1 MVSKA
6 VLQHFHKDEF
16 VFVEKMTD
24 IINRV
29 EDTYTIFVTDFLN
42 PRELAIV
49 ESLVAN
55 RNLFFYSSND
65 YFDTEY
71 GKAIIAPDY
80 YQFDEADFELSL
92 LEIHYNSKFNH
103 LTHAQILGAFLNQ
116 LGIERHLIGDIRLNN
131 EKAQLFLTS
140 TMADQAI
147 QQMTKIG
154 RAGVALEEIPFS
166 RLMKRQQEVT
176 SLFLQVSSLRLDKIL
191 ASSFKLSRLQAVK
204 LIEAVKVK
212 VNYRTVE
219 KTSEQLELGDMVSV
233 RGFGRIRL
241 VDEQGF
247 TKSGKHKLTIEKL
260 KHK

>member
-1 MVSKA
+1 
-6 VLQHFHKDEF
+6 
-16 VFVEKMTD
+16 
-24 IINRV
+24 
-29 EDTYTIFVTDFLN
+29 
-42 PRELAIV
+42 
-49 ESLVAN
+49 
-55 RNLFFYSSND
+55 
-65 YFDTEY
+65 
-71 GKAIIAPDY
+71 
-80 YQFDEADFELSL
+80 
-92 LEIHYNSKFNH
+92 
-103 LTHAQILGAFLNQ
+103 
-116 LGIERHLIGDIRLNN
+116 
-131 EKAQLFLTS
+131 
-140 TMADQAI
+140 MADQAI

-166 RLMKRQQEVT
+166 RLMKRQEEVT

-204 LIEAVKVK
+204 LIEAGKVK

-219 KTSEQLELGDMVSV
+219 KTFEQLELGDMVSV